1 MIEGKEW
8 GEGVTVK
15 VAASPSSLVLSM
27 ASTPPCSQTPS
38 RALKEPSD
46 LAMPA
51 NISARALEEADSER
65 MMMPSGPSPIPLRAL
80 LLPRCPCVGKHTQPP
95 FITKSSF
102 PRAAILGLQHALIA
116 FATIT
121 IVPNRVASVG
131 RFELQASHAIRMYA
145 IIVTALASLLQC
157 ARLSASP
164 LPTDFSQRFSAR
176 TLPAHVGLSC
186 QFSIAH
192 LLNWQLGT
200 GIISLLGAPLLL
212 LPVIERAMVDGM
224 IMDSSMTCNSDFDCT
239 NSWANAEGV
248 SIEGVSL
255 TALLLPELFQMH

>member
-1 MIEGKEW
+1 
-8 GEGVTVK
+8 
-15 VAASPSSLVLSM
+15 
-27 ASTPPCSQTPS
+27 
-38 RALKEPSD
+38 
-46 LAMPA
+46 MPA

-164 LPTDFSQRFSAR
+164 LPTDFSQWFSAR

-224 IMDSSMTCNSDFDCT
+224 LMDSSMTCNSDFDCT

-255 TALLLPELFQMH
+255 FSGSDCSQWLAGTTNVGQCSEPAGLCKYSGEEVFDVFNAAHSAWDSAFVHLQL